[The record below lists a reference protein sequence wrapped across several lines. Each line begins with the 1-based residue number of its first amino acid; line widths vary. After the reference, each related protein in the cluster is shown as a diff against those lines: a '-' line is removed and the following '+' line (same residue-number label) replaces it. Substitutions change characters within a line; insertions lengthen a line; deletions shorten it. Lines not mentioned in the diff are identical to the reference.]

1 MRSDRFVSRWIGVVL
16 TVITV
21 VGTLAL
27 AARGQLELYI
37 HPRYV
42 VFTVTLA
49 VVGGAAAIAALV
61 LGRSRDAADHDHAD
75 HDHGAHDHLSDD
87 EPAPR
92 AGWRAGLAVA
102 GSALLVVAATVALLV
117 LPPATLS
124 IATAGNR
131 DVAGAAGPTSGDAT
145 ELAGANPES
154 FSVKD
159 WATLLSQGLGDQAVL
174 GKRAAFSGFLVAT
187 DDPDVVLVARFLITC
202 CAVDAR
208 PFSVPVAIPDW
219 RAQYPEGSWV
229 EVRGTFVAS
238 LDAAATHPILL
249 TPAEVTAIEEP
260 AQPYVY

>member
-16 TVITV
+16 TVVTV
-21 VGTLAL
+21 VAILVL

-42 VFTVTLA
+42 VFTVVLA
-49 VVGGAAAIAALV
+49 VIGGVAAVAALV
-61 LGRSRDAADHDHAD
+61 AGGSTDDHDHD
-75 HDHGAHDHLSDD
+75 HDHDHDESGAESD
-87 EPAPR
+87 PPR
-92 AGWRAGLAVA
+92 RGWRATIAVT
-102 GSALLVVAATVALLV
+102 GSAVLVLAATVALLV

-124 IATAGNR
+124 AATAGNR
-131 DVAGAAGPTSGDAT
+131 DVAGSTAPTSGDAT
-145 ELAGANPES
+145 ELAGADPES

-159 WATLLSQGLGDQAVL
+159 WATLLGQGLGEQAVL
-174 GKRAAFSGFLVAT
+174 GQRAAFSGFLVAT

-208 PFSVPVAIPDW
+208 PFAVPVRVADW
-219 RAQYPEGSWV
+219 ETQFPAGSWV
-229 EVRGTFVAS
+229 EVRGTFVAN
-238 LDAAATHPILL
+238 LDAAAEHPILL